1 MNLKGKNLISIS
13 DYSKEE
19 YLEILRLAEEF
30 EKNPKQEILRDKV
43 VASIFF
49 EPSTRTRLSFESAA
63 SMLGAKVI
71 GFSNPSATSQSKGE
85 SLHDTIKML
94 SSYVDIIVM
103 RHSIEGAARYAAE
116 VASVPFI
123 NAGDGANQHPTQC
136 MLDLYSI
143 LKTQGKLENL
153 NITLVGDLKYGRTV
167 HSLVQAMCNFNAT
180 FHLVSPNELKL
191 PSSVKMHIKDANLKY
206 EQYTKLEDV
215 IPFSDIIYMTTSE
228 DRYCFIG
235 SPDEIKEEI
244 SNLNQAN
251 LLTENCSGSEIKVC
265 FNNQD
270 CDINVNYNLGRVEKN
285 NEFMY
290 FDDGDT
296 ALMYAGIFSD
306 KSVYECQLRRL
317 MLRVKELS
325 LLYIDKETISTKR
338 GCVEN
343 NLAGDLGT
351 LSSLAESL
359 KNSDELEL
367 VKIRAEDIDEKNDAR
382 RCLLW

>member
-215 IPFSDIIYMTTSE
+215 IPFSDIIYMTRIQRERFSDPLEYEKVKDSYILDAAMLKGCKETM
-228 DRYCFIG
+228 RILH
-235 SPDEIKEEI
+235 PLPRVNEIATDVDKTPYAYYFQ
-244 SNLNQAN
+244 QARN
-251 LLTENCSGSEIKVC
+251 GVYVR
-265 FNNQD
+265 Q
-270 CDINVNYNLGRVEKN
+270 
-285 NEFMY
+285 
-290 FDDGDT
+290 
-296 ALMYAGIFSD
+296 ALMAAILG
-306 KSVYECQLRRL
+306 
-317 MLRVKELS
+317 VK
-325 LLYIDKETISTKR
+325 
-338 GCVEN
+338 
-343 NLAGDLGT
+343 
-351 LSSLAESL
+351 
-359 KNSDELEL
+359 
-367 VKIRAEDIDEKNDAR
+367 
-382 RCLLW
+382 